1 MYRITRVIG
10 NNFVCSTGKD
20 GQEVIIRGLGIGFRK
35 KKGDLV
41 PPANIEKIYAIQD
54 ETAKTKLM
62 DLVADVPTEHVA
74 VCTEIIEY
82 AQRNLGKKLS
92 ENIYIT
98 LTDHISFAIER
109 KQKDLEY
116 KNGLLWEIKNFY
128 PNEFAIGQ
136 YALEMVEDRLGVAL
150 SEDEA
155 GFVALHIVNAELDT
169 DMSDMVK
176 ITEMI
181 QAILKTVRNYYGISL
196 DENSLDYGRFITHL
210 KFLGQRIARRETMD
224 GDDEQFQRM
233 IRDRYPRDYIC
244 AQRIR
249 TYLEKQFKCRLSEE
263 EMVFLTV
270 HLRRVSGGKNNE

>member
-1 MYRITRVIG
+1 MYRIARIIG
-10 NNFVCSTGKD
+10 NNFVCSVGEDGK
-20 GQEVIIRGLGIGFRK
+20 EVILRGLGIGFRK
-35 KKGDLV
+35 KKGDIV
-41 PPANIEKIYAIQD
+41 PPATIEKVYALQD
-54 ETAKTKLM
+54 EQTQSKLM
-62 DLVADVPTEHVA
+62 ELVKDVPTEHVA

-82 AQRNLGKKLS
+82 AEQNLGKNLS

-109 KQKDLEY
+109 KVRGLEY
-116 KNGLLWEIKNFY
+116 KNALLWEIKNFY
-128 PNEFAIGQ
+128 PNEFSIGQ
-136 YALEMVEDRLGVAL
+136 HAIDMVCDRTGIRL

-169 DMSDMVK
+169 HMSDMVK

-181 QAILKTVRNYYGISL
+181 QVILKTVRNYYGITL
-196 DENSLDYGRFITHL
+196 NENSLDYGRFITHL
-210 KFLGQRIARRETMD
+210 KFLGQRIARRETME

-233 IRDRYPRDYIC
+233 IRERYPRDYVC

-249 TYLEKQFKCRLSEE
+249 TYLQQQFRCRLSEE

-270 HLRRVSGGKNNE
+270 HLRRVSGVKEEC

>member
-1 MYRITRVIG
+1 MYRIMRVIG
-10 NNFVCSTGKD
+10 NNFVCSAGED

-35 KKGDLV
+35 KKGDIV
-41 PPANIEKIYAIQD
+41 PPAAIEKIYTIRD
-54 ETAKTKLM
+54 ETAKNKLM
-62 DLVADVPTEHVA
+62 ELVADVPTEHVA

-82 AQRNLGKKLS
+82 AQHSLGKKLS

-109 KQKDLEY
+109 RQKGLEY

-128 PNEFAIGQ
+128 PNEFEIGQ
-136 YALEMVEDRLGVAL
+136 HALEMVKDKLGITL
-150 SEDEA
+150 SVDEA

-181 QAILKTVRNYYGISL
+181 QVVLKTVRNYYGISL
-196 DENSLDYGRFITHL
+196 NENSLDYGRFITHL

-224 GDDEQFQRM
+224 SDDDQFHRM
-233 IRDRYPRDYIC
+233 IRDCYPRDYVC
-244 AQRIR
+244 AQRICV
-249 TYLEKQFKCRLSEE
+249 YLEKQFKCKLSED

-270 HLRRVSGGKNNE
+270 HLRRVSGGKD